1 MEAHNFNILE
11 SKIRL
16 AIEEIKRLKNDNAQL
31 RSKLNNDDSGDVEA
45 KSVVSD
51 SAQKE
56 LLQKVD
62 DMIEVLDQI

>member
-11 SKIRL
+11 SKIRQ
-16 AIEEIKRLKNDNAQL
+16 AIEEIKKLKNDNAQL
-31 RSKLNNDDSGDVEA
+31 RSKLNNNDSGDVEA

>member
-11 SKIRL
+11 SKIRQ
-16 AIEEIKRLKNDNAQL
+16 AIEEIKKLKNDNAQL

-45 KSVVSD
+45 KSVVSA